1 MSERDLVTFDHAQ
14 VLPGGFRMPARMTAL
29 PLPEGGVAL
38 ISPVPITDAVAARVE
53 ALGPVRFLIAP
64 NLLHHLY
71 LGDAAKRWPGAA
83 VLAPR
88 GLRAKRPDLRLD
100 RDLEDGLPGSLADA
114 VDVVPFEGAPSIDEH
129 VFFHRRTRT
138 LVVTDLVFNV
148 TRPEGLVA
156 HVALFL
162 VGCHGKL
169 AQSRAWRFF
178 VKDRQRAAA
187 SAARLLDLPF
197 EELVP
202 AHGDVVR
209 DDARARLGAALRW
222 LTPRAVEARASEGA
236 PPGLRLEAHRSDPR
250 P

>member
-1 MSERDLVTFDHAQ
+1 MSEREVVTFEYAQ

-29 PLPEGGVAL
+29 PLSDGGVAL
-38 ISPVPITDAVAARVE
+38 ISPVPLADGVAERVD

-71 LGDAAKRWPGAA
+71 LGAAAERWPDAL

-88 GLRAKRPDLRLD
+88 GLRKKRPDLRVD
-100 RDLEDGLPGSLADA
+100 ADLEDGAPAGLASTI
-114 VDVVPFEGAPSIDEH
+114 DVVRFDGAPSVDEH
-129 VFFHRRTRT
+129 VFFHRPTRT
-138 LVVTDLVFNV
+138 LVITDLVFNV

-156 HVALFL
+156 HVALFF

-169 AQSRAWRFF
+169 GQSRAWRFF
-178 VKDRQRAAA
+178 VKDRAAAAA

-209 DDARARLGAALRW
+209 NDARARLAAALRW
-222 LTPRAVEARASEGA
+222 LAPEGPALAANVSAS
-236 PPGLRLEAHRSDPR
+236 
-250 P
+250 